1 MRSFKS
7 ILCLSF
13 ASLLSANA
21 FIFAESPTNG
31 EQKAVLW
38 NLDNLE
44 SIGGHK
50 VKVVGSPRVI
60 ETEGGKAIE
69 FNGVGDALFVANN
82 PLAGLKE
89 FTAEVVFRP
98 AAGGPREQRFLHFQP
113 ETSEDRVLFETRLP
127 PEGRWFLDT
136 YLQTGEGKH
145 TLFADKFLHPLGPW
159 YHAAIVVDGKS
170 MRHYVNG
177 EEELAADVK
186 LLPLAA
192 GQTSI
197 GVRFNQVHWY
207 QGAIRQI
214 RVTPAVLKP
223 AEFLK
228 P

>member
-1 MRSFKS
+1 MRSFNS

-21 FIFAESPTNG
+21 FTLAESPTNG

-60 ETEGGKAIE
+60 ETDRGKAIE
-69 FNGVGDALFVANN
+69 FDGQGDALFVANN

-98 AAGGPREQRFLHFQP
+98 AAGGPKEQRFLHFQP
-113 ETSEDRVLFETRLP
+113 DTSEDRVLFETRLP
-127 PEGRWFLDT
+127 AEGRWFLDT
-136 YLQTGEGKH
+136 YLQTAEGKH

-186 LLPLAA
+186 LVPLAA